1 MQQAPWG
8 VGVTGQPEQC
18 VLPAS
23 ITTATNDAQC
33 TADNH
38 LDLIVRQ
45 HQCIGDPEMLSY
57 CPTCRTGHRNIC
69 ATVFPE
75 KDGIIRFIESGINT
89 FVKSL
94 PRAQVDRSEV
104 LVKFCGAGIKTI
116 EKMPAHQVLAR
127 ICVECENVADDRVEL
142 TAFLALPGWRP
153 LFQIWSLC
161 KQETAL
167 IVAPGGATLWR
178 LHETAGRIS
187 AQQTLAH
194 LTSCELAAFMSVRAS
209 RWTMQQV
216 VFHDVTP
223 CLVRMD
229 DLGAEYLLQEPGLK
243 KNLRRSSELTTLPNR
258 LTSCWLL

>member
-1 MQQAPWG
+1 MLAASFNNNSHQRCPMHSR
-8 VGVTGQPEQC
+8 QPFGFDC
-18 VLPAS
+18 SPAS
-23 ITTATNDAQC
+23 MHWRSGDAFILPYMPDRPQK
-33 TADNH
+33 H
-38 LDLIVRQ
+38 LCYSFSRK
-45 HQCIGDPEMLSY
+45 
-57 CPTCRTGHRNIC
+57 R
-69 ATVFPE
+69 
-75 KDGIIRFIESGINT
+75 GIIRFIESGINA

-94 PRAQVDRSEV
+94 PRAQVDRTEV

-194 LTSCELAAFMSVRAS
+194 LTSCELAAFIGPSAGPCS
-209 RWTMQQV
+209 RLC
-216 VFHDVTP
+216 F
-223 CLVRMD
+223 
-229 DLGAEYLLQEPGLK
+229 
-243 KNLRRSSELTTLPNR
+243 TT
-258 LTSCWLL
+258 